1 MVIVIML
8 NLGIIHEI
16 KMDML
21 ITKVHLRDTFWP
33 LFGCKGI
40 GEQESFSSHSLRGQ
54 QRLVTIN
61 SFKELKDGRKI
72 L

>member
-8 NLGIIHEI
+8 NLDIIHEI

-33 LFGCKGI
+33 IYTNTNSNRNNIYILW
-40 GEQESFSSHSLRGQ
+40 SLDIIHEIKMDM
-54 QRLVTIN
+54 LITI
-61 SFKELKDGRKI
+61 
-72 L
+72 

>member
-8 NLGIIHEI
+8 NMGIIHEI

-40 GEQESFSSHSLRGQ
+40 GE
-54 QRLVTIN
+54 
-61 SFKELKDGRKI
+61 
-72 L
+72 